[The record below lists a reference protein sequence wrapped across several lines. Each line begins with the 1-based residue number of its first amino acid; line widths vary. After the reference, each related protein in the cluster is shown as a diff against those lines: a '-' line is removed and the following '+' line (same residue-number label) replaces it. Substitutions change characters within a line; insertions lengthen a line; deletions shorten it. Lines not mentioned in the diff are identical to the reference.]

1 MRTKGIGPNNLGAP
15 KGVGKMMDSPAK
27 SVKIVTKDKKDQIAV
42 TNGQLRREHQRS
54 SFKAAIDLKRGKVDD
69 IKTGVEIRKR
79 GYNTSLGRPKINI
92 K

>member
-1 MRTKGIGPNNLGAP
+1 MKYIKKFNESEN
-15 KGVGKMMDSPAK
+15 
-27 SVKIVTKDKKDQIAV
+27 KI
-42 TNGQLRREHQRS
+42 HQR
-54 SFKAAIDLKRGKVDD
+54 KVDD